1 MGKPGLVAERS
12 VRGVCGALAALVGV
26 LAMAGVASAQTAS
39 GVLLEWRWNAG
50 DERRYVVD
58 STVNQMFRDAE
69 AEESDARRI
78 RVTQTLDIV
87 ERVVGVEAGGVATVT
102 HTYERVRVSGEDRGP
117 DGTETFDYDSALR
130 RGSPS
135 PGAPATGPGTPAAP
149 SPRTTRP
156 DPRSQRPGNIIREPV
171 PAPGGAPQTGQPGQP
186 GSARPG
192 GSRPGA
198 QDDELHPWVLPF
210 AALAGRTITYRITQD
225 GRVLE
230 CTGADEGMEAMFR
243 SLEGDGPLNPLTML
257 FAAAVNNDTLAAQHQ
272 SVLQLIPGRVV
283 RPGERWEL
291 NLTQTLPLVGDLH
304 TDITCRLA
312 SVRGY
317 DERRTATIENRGEM
331 RLGGG
336 DAGAGALGGLF
347 QVLLTSSR
355 MDGTTEFDVQGGFI
369 RSQSQRLVSEWE
381 TYTPDFENLDRMG
394 EARKQVHRIEQDMRM
409 RLER

>member
-1 MGKPGLVAERS
+1 MVGAMAAIAAVLATPGV
-12 VRGVCGALAALVGV
+12 ALAQA
-26 LAMAGVASAQTAS
+26 AS
-39 GVLLEWRWNAG
+39 GVLLEWRWRAG

-69 AEESDARRI
+69 AEETDARRI

-87 ERVVGVEAGGVATVT
+87 ERVVSVEAGGVATVT
-102 HTYERVRVSGEDRGP
+102 HTYERVRVNGQDRGP

-130 RGSPS
+130 SGSSGPS
-135 PGAPATGPGTPAAP
+135 APATGPGSPTTSTPR
-149 SPRTTRP
+149 STRP
-156 DPRSQRPGNIIREPV
+156 DPRSVRPGNIIREPV
-171 PAPGGAPQTGQPGQP
+171 PAPSVAPQTGQPGQPGQP

-192 GSRPGA
+192 GSRPGRPGA

-210 AALAGRTITYRITQD
+210 AALAGRTITYKITQD

-243 SLEGDGPLNPLTML
+243 SLDGDGPLNPMTML

-272 SVLQLIPGRVV
+272 SALQLIPGRVV
-283 RPGERWEL
+283 RPGERWNL

-347 QVLLTSSR
+347 QVLLTSSQ
-355 MDGTTEFDVQGGFI
+355 MDGSTEFDVHGGFI
-369 RSQSQRLVSEWE
+369 RSQSQHLVSEWE